1 VDVSAL
7 MKEAEAEYMRVLY
20 TFRTKA
26 KYTEWWERTSARQWL
41 ALVKVAQ
48 QYNLPLNLHTLRMIR
63 ATLLYDTLVLR
74 LDRKI
79 DRYEE
84 YGRFMNYRAGLA
96 KKRLQKQWQRN
107 LKDGIYMRL
116 HELAETAEDVVQ
128 RVQHTLSS
136 PILNFGSV
144 IDKWIFA
151 FSVLGR
157 MVGRLALVA
166 GIAVG
171 LVSLV
176 HYSRDGAVDV
186 INVLNSL
193 LPNGLFQLA
202 LLIVVVLNVRLIL
215 FRLRERDA
223 G

>member
-1 VDVSAL
+1 
-7 MKEAEAEYMRVLY
+7 
-20 TFRTKA
+20 
-26 KYTEWWERTSARQWL
+26 
-41 ALVKVAQ
+41 
-48 QYNLPLNLHTLRMIR
+48 
-63 ATLLYDTLVLR
+63 
-74 LDRKI
+74 
-79 DRYEE
+79 
-84 YGRFMNYRAGLA
+84 MNYRAGLA
-96 KKRLQKQWQRN
+96 KKRLQRRWQRN

-116 HELAETAEDVVQ
+116 DELAETAEDVVQ
-128 RVQHTLSS
+128 SVQHTLSS

-144 IDKWIFA
+144 VDKWIFT

-157 MVGRLALVA
+157 MAGRLALVT
-166 GIAVG
+166 GSAVA

-193 LPNGLFQLA
+193 SRNGLFLLA